1 MLRGERCRDYEKETV
16 PIDLEAA
23 RTMLEER
30 LLLRLGEVIGA
41 DGQVLSTQYSARVH
55 SGMLEVTL
63 TAECR
68 EEIGTEV
75 PGGREIPGENPV
87 E

>member
-1 MLRGERCRDYEKETV
+1 MRETV
-16 PIDLEAA
+16 
-23 RTMLEER
+23 
-30 LLLRLGEVIGA
+30 GA
-41 DGQVLSTQYSARVH
+41 DGQVLSTQYLARVH
-55 SGMLEVTL
+55 GGMLEVTL

-75 PGGREIPGENPV
+75 PGGREIPGETPA

>member
-1 MLRGERCRDYEKETV
+1 MRKRRSPSTWKRPGPCWRSACCS
-16 PIDLEAA
+16 
-23 RTMLEER
+23 
-30 LLLRLGEVIGA
+30 RLGEVIGA